1 MNNAKL
7 HLLLPF
13 ICFFKKQCD
22 ILLWHSLV
30 SYLGKTVSRFD
41 LYNFTQFHILVC
53 FSFTLPKVLITPW
66 LPSVKPRGRVS
77 LNANTIIVQVLG
89 SNIGLD
95 AIQNKFKN

>member
-1 MNNAKL
+1 MLNCICCYHLYASLKNNVT
-7 HLLLPF
+7 F
-13 ICFFKKQCD
+13 SSD
-22 ILLWHSLV
+22 WHSLV

-41 LYNFTQFHILVC
+41 LYNFKQFHILVC

-66 LPSVKPRGRVS
+66 LPNVKPRGRVS

-95 AIQNKFKN
+95 AIQNKF